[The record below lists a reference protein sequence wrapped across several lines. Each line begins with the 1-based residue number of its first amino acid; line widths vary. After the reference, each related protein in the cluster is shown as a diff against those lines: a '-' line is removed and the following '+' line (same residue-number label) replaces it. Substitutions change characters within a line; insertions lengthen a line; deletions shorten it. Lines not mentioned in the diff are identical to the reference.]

1 MKQKY
6 HFFKATQMPG
16 GKSLLSLPGQKLGGY
31 DITPGILVKDMR
43 GSTAVSSARRKAVPG
58 EVFFTTTLRRNGL
71 SLRYTRQFLK
81 EKAMPLRTEAPTETS
96 CWLSTRSSTRSC
108 KGRETTFSIPAS
120 FP

>member
-16 GKSLLSLPGQKLGGY
+16 GKSLLSLPGQKLGEY

-71 SLRYTRQFLK
+71 SLVARDMISLDKNRDVL
-81 EKAMPLRTEAPTETS
+81 
-96 CWLSTRSSTRSC
+96 LSDARDAYDQLASST
-108 KGRETTFSIPAS
+108 IPPA
-120 FP
+120 

>member
-6 HFFKATQMPG
+6 HFFKATQTPG

-71 SLRYTRQFLK
+71 SLVARDIVSLDK
-81 EKAMPLRTEAPTETS
+81 NSDVL
-96 CWLSTRSSTRSC
+96 LSDARDAYDQLASST
-108 KGRETTFSIPAS
+108 IPPA
-120 FP
+120 